1 MSRWLY
7 PVGCCICVCTG
18 AFATEPTDSLPRLRD
33 RIDAAIEAPLA
44 GRLAPLADD
53 AEFMRRIHLDLT
65 GRLPSSAEVRSFLAD
80 STPEK
85 RERLIDRLLESPSYA
100 RRMQTVFDVVL
111 MQRRP
116 QKHIPLADWRE
127 YLRRSFQ
134 ENKPYD
140 QLAREILSADGVEPK
155 LRPAARFYLDREG
168 EANLLTRDV
177 GRLFLGRDM
186 QCAQCHDHPLID
198 AYKQEHYYGLFAFVS
213 RGFVYNDPK
222 QKQAFFAEKGEGD
235 VAFVSVFD
243 KNKTNRNTGPRLM
256 EAPAIAEP
264 KFDKGNEYVVP
275 PSKDVRPIPKFSR
288 RSQLAANATSGTSPD
303 FNRNIVNRLWALIMG
318 RGLVE
323 PVDFHHPDNPPS
335 HPELLDLLAREFVT
349 LKFDVRALVREL
361 VLTRTYQRSSSV
373 PDGMSPE
380 EASPTN
386 FAVAVL
392 KPLSPEQLAWGLMD
406 ALGVS
411 AAPRAAELAK
421 MESDPRLMDIF
432 RSDAKR
438 ALLQEEYLERA
449 VFNALDGNVSQFVS
463 LYGGSPGDG
472 DIGFQPTVQQALFVA
487 NGPTLRTWLASV
499 GTLVARVGAVPELP
513 KLVDELYLSVL
524 TRLPSEQ
531 ERIDAVEYLIRG
543 GDQRVLLVQ
552 ELAWGLL
559 ASAEFRFNH

>member
-1 MSRWLY
+1 
-7 PVGCCICVCTG
+7 
-18 AFATEPTDSLPRLRD
+18 
-33 RIDAAIEAPLA
+33 
-44 GRLAPLADD
+44 
-53 AEFMRRIHLDLT
+53 MRRIHLDLT